1 MASPEETAA
10 GDGPVPHAGTT
21 AGSAPQRRR
30 LVART
35 VTITAVVTFVATQ
48 LAGWAIS
55 RVADSVAG
63 AATPALSVE
72 SSGPIVSPWD
82 VTIPQSPDEV
92 AGALVR
98 PETIARWA
106 LNQGGG
112 PSNRVRI
119 ELVVSGTRDRAVL
132 LEGISATDVD
142 CATPPAWTAIAATVG
157 GEVPVREVEIDLD
170 AGRTQ
175 GMPKADP
182 SFGEEFRFPL
192 QVSSTSLEFFTVTI
206 RSTAADCRFRL
217 RVDFR
222 DGGTRGSQLVDD
234 GGRPFRVISPR
245 SAAAHMEWHA
255 TEGGLWTPTK
265 VVA

>member
-1 MASPEETAA
+1 MASPDESAAGEGPVLHAGTAA
-10 GDGPVPHAGTT
+10 GST
-21 AGSAPQRRR
+21 PQRRR
-30 LVART
+30 LVVRT

-55 RVADSVAG
+55 RVADGVVG

-82 VTIPQSPDEV
+82 VTIPQSPEEV

-132 LEGISATDVD
+132 LEGISATDVA
-142 CATPPAWTAIAATVG
+142 CAEPPAWTAIAATVG
-157 GEVPVREVEIDLD
+157 GEVPLREVEIDLD
-170 AGRTQ
+170 SGSPQ
-175 GMPKADP
+175 GVPKGDP
-182 SFGEEFRFPL
+182 SFGEAFRFPL
-192 QVSSTSLEFFTVTI
+192 QVSATSLEFFSVTV

-217 RVDFR
+217 RVDYR
-222 DGGTRGSQLVDD
+222 DGGTRGSQVVDD

-255 TEGGLWTPTK
+255 ADGGLWTPTE
-265 VVA
+265 VGA